1 MTTPTH
7 PPAAFGPPHPLS
19 AAALALSLTTSAMI
33 VSLTSPIVDLPHPP
47 LLPSPPFPSLAS
59 VAVPSSEAWMLKKIR
74 ATELLIR
81 ENMMIAWMTAA
92 RLRRKISR
100 RTIGPWVAP
109 CATSVTSS
117 SFPGRLSSIPL
128 PLRLA
133 SLWTRTPWPPA
144 AARATF
150 LLDIPSFESDRSD
163 NVSSNKIPNRR
174 APRSKRNDHQNEDK
188 NHESKSVEM
197 NPTMKPAP
205 RRTSSGSAWALS
217 PGRRASSPPLVD
229 GSARP
234 AAAGLRSFSNL
245 RPPSPGRGKGGG
257 GGVGNILSLGLDLFR
272 KKSGSPTLTPSSSFG
287 NGSPKMAAGEAGHQ
301 FKIVY
306 NRLMQW
312 RFANARSD
320 ASSRTKADTAQ
331 TVMTCAWAGLAKLQV
346 SVAQKQLQLQK
357 EKLLLKINTML
368 SCQVKLLDRW
378 NDTERQYV
386 AALSTTRDSLQ
397 SVVSRLPIVEGAKAD
412 PQHISAAFR
421 QANDLTSTIKTT
433 VGIFS
438 PMNLEMVP
446 LLSELAQVTTEEK
459 SLLEEASEL
468 LGLIFSLQLQEES
481 LKCHLIQ
488 LNSGLSTE
496 HVLPARNAI
505 ATA

>member
-1 MTTPTH
+1 MEKHRHT
-7 PPAAFGPPHPLS
+7 GSRESLPLEYS
-19 AAALALSLTTSAMI
+19 SRTQ
-33 VSLTSPIVDLPHPP
+33 SP
-47 LLPSPPFPSLAS
+47 
-59 VAVPSSEAWMLKKIR
+59 
-74 ATELLIR
+74 
-81 ENMMIAWMTAA
+81 
-92 RLRRKISR
+92 LRRKSLPIDATTSRKPRPPSSSDDHPNAPTRGLWPSSSSIRRRSGTLADHLGNDRLIDLAHRRSSPSPTAPEPPVSISR
-100 RTIGPWVAP
+100 QRSCSEFRSLDVEEDQSNRAADQGEHDDCMDDRRKIKKKNIKENHRPLGGSMRYIGNKLLFPRSSKPDSPPSA
-109 CATSVTSS
+109 ARISVDENA
-117 SFPGRLSSIPL
+117 
-128 PLRLA
+128 LA
-133 SLWTRTPWPPA
+133 SSR
-144 AARATF
+144 RKSDF

-331 TVMTCAWAGLAKLQV
+331 ARATYN
-346 SVAQKQLQLQK
+346 S
-357 EKLLLKINTML
+357 
-368 SCQVKLLDRW
+368 
-378 NDTERQYV
+378 
-386 AALSTTRDSLQ
+386 
-397 SVVSRLPIVEGAKAD
+397 
-412 PQHISAAFR
+412 ISNF
-421 QANDLTSTIKTT
+421 N
-433 VGIFS
+433 F
-438 PMNLEMVP
+438 
-446 LLSELAQVTTEEK
+446 
-459 SLLEEASEL
+459 
-468 LGLIFSLQLQEES
+468 
-481 LKCHLIQ
+481 
-488 LNSGLSTE
+488 
-496 HVLPARNAI
+496 
-505 ATA
+505 